1 MKIQDPVESYHSITM
16 GSDEC
21 QVVYIKK
28 EQESAKK
35 AALTLSR
42 SSINTGVSGN
52 ELTNM
57 NVSAFNN
64 GSSLPPH
71 TSKSLSHFLKT
82 FLESFVNNT

>member
-35 AALTLSR
+35 AAH
-42 SSINTGVSGN
+42 N
-52 ELTNM
+52 
-57 NVSAFNN
+57 
-64 GSSLPPH
+64 LPYPD
-71 TSKSLSHFLKT
+71 LR
-82 FLESFVNNT
+82 